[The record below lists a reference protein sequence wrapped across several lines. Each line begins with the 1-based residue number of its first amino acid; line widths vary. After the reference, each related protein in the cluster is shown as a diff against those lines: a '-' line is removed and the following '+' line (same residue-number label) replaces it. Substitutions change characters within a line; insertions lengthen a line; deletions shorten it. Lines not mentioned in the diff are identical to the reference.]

1 MKTRHGGCLTIAEL
15 SRRGLLLPVR
25 LKEIFI
31 VLNKAL
37 IYDENRG
44 NYSVGANVR
53 DAACY
58 VGETNLY

>member
-1 MKTRHGGCLTIAEL
+1 MTIAEL

-44 NYSVGANVR
+44 NYSVGSNVR

-58 VGETNLY
+58 VGNQ